1 MNLTFLAAVGAGLT
15 GHPTAGLVALQA
27 ATNGDLTAQR
37 SERPSR
43 RGPAWRRR
51 ATAAA
56 PAPTTTVVTLAPLPA
71 AAPNRVV
78 RENDVVP
85 ATVAASAGAGSR

>member
-27 ATNGDLTAQR
+27 ATHGDLTA
-37 SERPSR
+37 ERRIHTSR
-43 RGPAWRRR
+43 RGLPWRRR
-51 ATAAA
+51 GAAAA
-56 PAPTTTVVTLAPLPA
+56 PAPTTTLVTLAPLPSA
-71 AAPNRVV
+71 AVNRPV

-85 ATVAASAGAGSR
+85 TTVVTSAGAGSR

>member
-27 ATNGDLTAQR
+27 ATNGDLTAQGTVR
-37 SERPSR
+37 TER
-43 RGPAWRRR
+43 RGLPWRRR
-51 ATAAA
+51 ATAGA
-56 PAPTTTVVTLAPLPA
+56 PAPTTTVVTPAPLPTA
-71 AAPNRVV
+71 AANRLV

-85 ATVAASAGAGSR
+85 ATVVASAGAGSR

>member
-27 ATNGDLTAQR
+27 ATNGDLAARGRTRA
-37 SERPSR
+37 SR
-43 RGPAWRRR
+43 RGLSWRRR

-56 PAPTTTVVTLAPLPA
+56 PAP
-71 AAPNRVV
+71 
-78 RENDVVP
+78 
-85 ATVAASAGAGSR
+85 